1 MAEDNKQATPQG
13 KVDMSKVALDM
24 AKETGFFCGD
34 EDRFH
39 TWERNFI
46 KKFYETIGLSDIP
59 DEFLTFSKFIDAI
72 SGVLVKSV
80 QNDIAIMNLTKRLAM
95 FKLSENIQATADKQV
110 AGTDDTPD
118 PIASNCDKKPEDC
131 DKKPEGGVLPT
142 FVHPTQ
148 ETK

>member
-1 MAEDNKQATPQG
+1 MANENNNQAPG
-13 KVDMSKVALDM
+13 KVDMSKVALEL

-34 EDRFH
+34 EDRFQK
-39 TWERNFI
+39 WEHDFI

-59 DEFLTFSKFIDAI
+59 DEFLTFTKFIDAY

-95 FKLSENIQATADKQV
+95 FKLSENIQATADNTVEVPQGVPAEPKE
-110 AGTDDTPD
+110 
-118 PIASNCDKKPEDC
+118 S
-131 DKKPEGGVLPT
+131 EGGVLPT
-142 FVHPTQ
+142 FVPPTQ